1 MSLGRIWRSS
11 SFILLIALGFLRPL
25 GGLRA
30 QIDLGGTQLGP
41 KPLLEGLEVPWSL
54 AWAGEDTIFFSE
66 LGGRVSRL
74 DLNTLQRT
82 TLLQIDE
89 LARENQSGLM
99 GLEVDQ
105 NFPQSP
111 YVYVA
116 YTYYNPSND
125 IRIRIARF
133 EYSADSLVN
142 ELILKDD
149 LGSASSNTGCRLLVR
164 GNDLWFTL
172 GDVKDRDAP
181 QDTSSNN
188 GKIHRIHT
196 DGSTPS
202 DNPYGSSVWSMGHRN
217 PQGLAFHD
225 SLLLSSEHGAAT
237 NDELNWVKNGGNYG
251 WPWVSGFWESSNQ
264 DTCDLFN
271 IQEPL
276 KAWSPTVAPA
286 GIDVYRGTAIPEWK
300 DHLLMACLKDQSL
313 RVMSLNGATVV
324 SEKTYLEGLIG
335 RIRDV
340 MVSPDGRVFICSTN
354 EDAFGTPRLGGD
366 KIFELTKDYV
376 YDPPDFG
383 GDTSLADFFLLDST
397 LVQTRILADHLYI
410 PWDFHWGPDA
420 WIWFSQRDG
429 WIKKINPED
438 GEIQDVFKIEEVYE
452 SFDNSGLHAMA
463 LHPRFPLVPYVYVN
477 YTYSLY
483 GARLVRYTYSIQ
495 AETLVDS
502 VHLIHNIRANFTHNG
517 SRIVFENDSIFYFA
531 IGDGFT
537 SMEVQD
543 PTKLNGK
550 ILRMGINGE
559 VPEDNPFPGSYTWS
573 LGHRNPQGLV
583 FGRDGKL
590 YSSEHGE
597 ATDDELNLIEKGRN
611 YGWPDVEGFCDLIS
625 EQSYC
630 DEYFIREPLVAWT
643 PTEAPCGLGYFDHE
657 SIPEWRHS
665 LLQTFL
671 KDKELKALRLSE
683 DGKSILQETDYLSR
697 KDDVGKNIGYY
708 GRLRDV
714 LVAPNGKIYISTS
727 NREPNGGAVVK
738 EDDDKIIELFN
749 PNYSYSSGEDTVLGL
764 ESLIHPNPTQDYLNI
779 RFAQEL
785 NYTLDLYDRSGKL
798 VKSDRHNSGLN
809 GSFYQFQRGQI
820 EAGMFILVISS
831 REGFKEVH
839 KVIFY

>member
-1 MSLGRIWRSS
+1 
-11 SFILLIALGFLRPL
+11 
-25 GGLRA
+25 
-30 QIDLGGTQLGP
+30 
-41 KPLLEGLEVPWSL
+41 
-54 AWAGEDTIFFSE
+54 
-66 LGGRVSRL
+66 
-74 DLNTLQRT
+74 
-82 TLLQIDE
+82 
-89 LARENQSGLM
+89 
-99 GLEVDQ
+99 
-105 NFPQSP
+105 
-111 YVYVA
+111 
-116 YTYYNPSND
+116 
-125 IRIRIARF
+125 
-133 EYSADSLVN
+133 
-142 ELILKDD
+142 
-149 LGSASSNTGCRLLVR
+149 
-164 GNDLWFTL
+164 
-172 GDVKDRDAP
+172 
-181 QDTSSNN
+181 
-188 GKIHRIHT
+188 
-196 DGSTPS
+196 
-202 DNPYGSSVWSMGHRN
+202 
-217 PQGLAFHD
+217 
-225 SLLLSSEHGAAT
+225 
-237 NDELNWVKNGGNYG
+237 
-251 WPWVSGFWESSNQ
+251 
-264 DTCDLFN
+264 
-271 IQEPL
+271 
-276 KAWSPTVAPA
+276 
-286 GIDVYRGTAIPEWK
+286 
-300 DHLLMACLKDQSL
+300 
-313 RVMSLNGATVV
+313 
-324 SEKTYLEGLIG
+324 
-335 RIRDV
+335 
-340 MVSPDGRVFICSTN
+340 
-354 EDAFGTPRLGGD
+354 
-366 KIFELTKDYV
+366 
-376 YDPPDFG
+376 
-383 GDTSLADFFLLDST
+383 
-397 LVQTRILADHLYI
+397 
-410 PWDFHWGPDA
+410 
-420 WIWFSQRDG
+420 
-429 WIKKINPED
+429 
-438 GEIQDVFKIEEVYE
+438 E

-643 PTEAPCGLGYFDHE
+643 PTEAPCGLAYFDHE